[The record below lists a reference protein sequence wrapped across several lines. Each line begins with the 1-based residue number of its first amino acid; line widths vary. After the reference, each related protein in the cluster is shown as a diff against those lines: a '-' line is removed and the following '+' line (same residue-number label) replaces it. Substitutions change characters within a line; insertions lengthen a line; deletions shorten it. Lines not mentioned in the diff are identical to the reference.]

1 MVELTNRQNGIL
13 IWLCCQNNFIS
24 VKKLASHFGVSA
36 RSIRND
42 LVLIEAFASEY
53 GVKLGHHKG
62 SGVGICDGY
71 KNRIKLLSLLDSL
84 APLVLTRKERQ
95 LLEVLV
101 LLASQSNTYQRLADV
116 CRVSRQTV
124 INDFPETEGYLKNNS
139 ISVERVQ
146 GAGIYITGSE
156 ENIRHAFIQVLADSE
171 CSIAVLTRLNEVS
184 FIIIIF

>member
-1 MVELTNRQNGIL
+1 
-13 IWLCCQNNFIS
+13 
-24 VKKLASHFGVSA
+24 
-36 RSIRND
+36 
-42 LVLIEAFASEY
+42 
-53 GVKLGHHKG
+53 
-62 SGVGICDGY
+62 
-71 KNRIKLLSLLDSL
+71 
-84 APLVLTRKERQ
+84 
-95 LLEVLV
+95 
-101 LLASQSNTYQRLADV
+101 
-116 CRVSRQTV
+116 VSRQTV